1 VTTSAPEPRRLLVG
15 VIAAP
20 SASPESALGR
30 AARAW
35 AIEKALEQRGTA
47 EVPAAINVP
56 VVDGWTI
63 LGDVIVAELARAGAV
78 VEVWFEP
85 GPGGR
90 DRVLRRIAALP
101 RLAVFGDP
109 VAAAAARSAGSR
121 VREWTED
128 GTPFE
133 PAPADRGAVRA
144 QGRVH

>member
-1 VTTSAPEPRRLLVG
+1 MTASAEPRRLLVG

-20 SASPESALGR
+20 GATPESPLGR

-35 AIEKALEQRGTA
+35 AISIGLRQRGDATPPP
-47 EVPAAINVP
+47 EVPVP

-63 LGDVIVAELARAGAV
+63 LGDVIVAELARAGAT

-109 VAAAAARSAGSR
+109 VAAAAARAAGAT

-128 GTPFE
+128 GSPFE
-133 PAPADRGAVRA
+133 PARAD
-144 QGRVH
+144 GRRSA